1 VNTTGYEAD
10 VYVDPNETYLIYCS
24 NRPGTIGRGDLFISY
39 KNADGSWT
47 PSKNMG
53 KEVNEDR
60 TEYCPFVTPDGKY
73 LLFTAKG
80 DIRWIDAGIIEK
92 LRK

>member
-1 VNTTGYEAD
+1 
-10 VYVDPNETYLIYCS
+10 
-24 NRPGTIGRGDLFISY
+24 
-39 KNADGSWT
+39 
-47 PSKNMG
+47 MG
-53 KEVNEDR
+53 PEVNGDR

-73 LLFTAKG
+73 LLFTAQG